1 MQEIEEGTVP
11 PSDWPQ
17 KGHIAL
23 KGVELRYR
31 PELDE
36 VLKGL
41 DLDIDHGLKVGVVGR
56 TGAGKSTL
64 GLTLLRI
71 LEIKAGT
78 IRIDGVNIQKVKLQH
93 LRKKVTTIPQ
103 DPTLFTGTLRFNIDP
118 EEKHSD
124 AEIDDLLKR
133 SGLEE
138 ILKFDKEV
146 GLKDFK
152 VEEGGNNLSAG
163 EKQLVCICRA
173 ALRKAKI
180 VIFDEATANID
191 VVSEQKIMELIKH
204 EFKDATVLTIAHRL
218 NTIINSD
225 RIAVMHYGRL
235 KEYGKPDDLLATDG
249 SIFQGLVN
257 ELQAKE
263 EAESK

>member
-1 MQEIEEGTVP
+1 MKNVEVTYHEGMRPALAGVSLSFAPAETV
-11 PSDWPQ
+11 
-17 KGHIAL
+17 A
-23 KGVELRYR
+23 
-31 PELDE
+31 
-36 VLKGL
+36 
-41 DLDIDHGLKVGVVGR
+41 VVGR

-191 VVSEQKIMELIKH
+191 VVSEQKIMELIKQ

>member
-1 MQEIEEGTVP
+1 
-11 PSDWPQ
+11 
-17 KGHIAL
+17 L

>member
-1 MQEIEEGTVP
+1 
-11 PSDWPQ
+11 
-17 KGHIAL
+17 
-23 KGVELRYR
+23 
-31 PELDE
+31 
-36 VLKGL
+36 
-41 DLDIDHGLKVGVVGR
+41 
-56 TGAGKSTL
+56 
-64 GLTLLRI
+64 
-71 LEIKAGT
+71 
-78 IRIDGVNIQKVKLQH
+78 
-93 LRKKVTTIPQ
+93 
-103 DPTLFTGTLRFNIDP
+103 
-118 EEKHSD
+118 
-124 AEIDDLLKR
+124 
-133 SGLEE
+133 
-138 ILKFDKEV
+138 
-146 GLKDFK
+146 
-152 VEEGGNNLSAG
+152 
-163 EKQLVCICRA
+163 LVCICRA